1 MHVGLYTGAIPRKL
15 QDPSVHLGL
24 FMQFL
29 ENDKTYR
36 FTYVFYLQRLKPD
49 IGKHPL
55 DCSRH
60 LYDARLINY
69 RAI

>member
-1 MHVGLYTGAIPRKL
+1 MYNMEAFV
-15 QDPSVHLGL
+15 
-24 FMQFL
+24 MQ
-29 ENDKTYR
+29 KYS
-36 FTYVFYLQRLKPD
+36 YLKPD

-55 DCSRH
+55 RCSRH